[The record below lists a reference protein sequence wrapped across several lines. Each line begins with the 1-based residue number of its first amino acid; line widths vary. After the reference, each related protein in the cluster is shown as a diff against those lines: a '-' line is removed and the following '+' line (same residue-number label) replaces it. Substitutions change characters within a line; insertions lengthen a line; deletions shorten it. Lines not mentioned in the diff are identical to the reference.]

1 MDLQSVFV
9 SQAKLLMLSGYIKC
23 TYMRNVLY
31 NKWYP
36 VSTFESLFINYLLV
50 NTNI

>member
-36 VSTFESLFINYLLV
+36 DPLL
-50 NTNI
+50 NPFLLIIY